1 LIAAGEA
8 DKAKVIL
15 QTVNDAI
22 LELEKYLLPSPGEL
36 KPPATRPTS
45 QPVQASTAGAGI
57 LLALSILQNW
67 GKVQPVVEKLIKG
80 EELTPEERA
89 LAERNSAAADAR
101 ADRLDAEAADEL
113 RNA

>member
-1 LIAAGEA
+1 
-8 DKAKVIL
+8 
-15 QTVNDAI
+15 
-22 LELEKYLLPSPGEL
+22 
-36 KPPATRPTS
+36 
-45 QPVQASTAGAGI
+45 
-57 LLALSILQNW
+57 
-67 GKVQPVVEKLIKG
+67 VQPVVEKLIKG